1 MNGKANPLSG
11 HPVGFPR
18 ASSTLICLG
27 PEKRTSSWPAGQGL
41 HKQAGHMAASASS
54 YITQKTTCQT
64 GPSTYGNPILIL
76 TERSML

>member
-27 PEKRTSSWPAGQGL
+27 PEKRTSSWPAAQGL
-41 HKQAGHMAASASS
+41 HKQAGHMAASASPN
-54 YITQKTTCQT
+54 ITKKQLAKR
-64 GPSTYGNPILIL
+64 GRPHMGILNVNKP
-76 TERSML
+76 